1 MMASLCFGFFALAL
15 WYIYD
20 GYLRTLKVCHTR
32 RIDTSESAS
41 DVSEAP
47 VVTLL
52 VTAYNEA
59 DQIRDRIDN
68 LLAQDYPHDRLDV
81 LVASD
86 GSTDGT
92 DQIVL
97 ECADPRVR
105 LYRSGS
111 QLGKTA
117 TQNQAI
123 PLARGEI
130 IVFSD
135 ADTRFD
141 RSFVRR
147 IAAAFADP
155 GVGGADGH
163 LLFIA
168 QAGNDVSQSQGFY
181 WRYELKL
188 REAESRLG
196 IMAVASGACIAVRR
210 VLFRAMDPAIGED
223 CIVPLD
229 VVAQGYRMVHVSDA
243 LAYDHMDNAPDRE
256 FGSRVRMTLRNWQGT
271 WSRPELLNPLRHSGI
286 AWALWSH
293 KVLRWLSPFFLLG
306 LIVSANAW
314 ALAGAFAGMAA
325 ASAVNGFLLLAL
337 VGWGTSNSNVRVPLA
352 GTAYSF
358 LLANAGF
365 FVGVIRAMSGHS
377 IHVYRN

>member
-271 WSRPELLNPLRHSGI
+271 WSRPKLLNRCVIGESPG
-286 AWALWSH
+286 ALWFH
-293 KVLRWLSPFFLLG
+293 KVLRGRSPFFLLG

-314 ALAGAFAGMAA
+314 ALAKVSGMAA
-325 ASAVNGFLLLAL
+325 ASAVNRFLLLAL
-337 VGWGTSNSNVRVPLA
+337 VGWGTSNSNVRVPW
-352 GTAYSF
+352 
-358 LLANAGF
+358 
-365 FVGVIRAMSGHS
+365 
-377 IHVYRN
+377 